1 MPTQD
6 TTRTSPVPVTG
17 VGVVSAAGTSVAAL
31 YEDLLAGARP
41 VTVRDVP
48 LVAGAIPAG
57 PNWRPD
63 QDSAHAVEAAHVTA
77 PLTLPP
83 HIDARSRRTIGRDTG
98 LLLSAA
104 HAALTTASTASAA
117 PAVTVTPA
125 TAEPDQAPRATSPRA
140 DAAEPVPASSPPP
153 APPVPLRGA
162 DPARIGVFAG
172 TLHAGRSEYVAIH
185 NRAGADAGPV
195 NPVWGPQSSYN
206 APGAALS
213 IHLGL
218 RGPNLTLTSGAAVG
232 LDAIALGVQQVRTGR
247 CDAVIAG
254 GVDSL
259 SAACPPPAAD
269 AAAEPA
275 GAPAGEGAAPA
286 DAAAASG
293 LAAAPAGEGAAVVVL
308 TAPGGPAHAPALA
321 HVCAT
326 ARAYAAG
333 GGAAGEPSGG
343 LADTAPANA
352 GAGAAPVAPDLAEA
366 GAEAARAALRDAGR
380 AAHEVAVAVTTAAPH
395 TPTGAAERAAI
406 AAVFGPALPHL
417 TAAGTTGTTGG
428 ADGALAFAIGVEALT
443 RTAPPPPTPPDL
455 DAGTDPDA
463 DPSSAAPLALCLGL
477 DPDGAATALLLSGP
491 TPTPT
496 TTPTPTP
503 TTTLTGATR

>member
-83 HIDARSRRTIGRDTG
+83 HIDARARRTIGRDTG

-104 HAALTTASTASAA
+104 QAALTTASAA
-117 PAVTVTPA
+117 PAVTATPVTPA
-125 TAEPDQAPRATSPRA
+125 AEPGEAPPVTAPRAG
-140 DAAEPVPASSPPP
+140 AAEPVPASPPP

-218 RGPNLTLTSGAAVG
+218 RGPNLTLASGAAVG
-232 LDAIALGVQQVRTGR
+232 LDAIALGVQHVRTGR

-269 AAAEPA
+269 AAA
-275 GAPAGEGAAPA
+275 
-286 DAAAASG
+286 ASG

-308 TAPGGPAHAPALA
+308 TAPDGPAHAPALA

-333 GGAAGEPSGG
+333 SGAAGEPSGG

-352 GAGAAPVAPDLAEA
+352 GAGAGAAPDAPGLAEA

-406 AAVFGPALPHL
+406 AAVFGPALPCL

-428 ADGALAFAIGVEALT
+428 ADGALAFAIAVEALT
-443 RTAPPPPTPPDL
+443 RTAPPPPTPPDP
-455 DAGTDPDA
+455 DAGTDSDA
-463 DPSSAAPLALCLGL
+463 DPDSAAPLALCLGL

-496 TTPTPTP
+496 P
-503 TTTLTGATR
+503 TTTPTGATR

>member
-31 YEDLLAGARP
+31 YEALLAGARP

-83 HIDARSRRTIGRDTG
+83 HIDARARRTIGRDTG

-104 HAALTTASTASAA
+104 QAALTTTPAATAT
-117 PAVTVTPA
+117 PATPVTPA
-125 TAEPDQAPRATSPRA
+125 AEPDQAPPATSSRA
-140 DAAEPVPASSPPP
+140 GAAEPVPASSPPP

-232 LDAIALGVQQVRTGR
+232 LDAIALGVQHVRTGR

-259 SAACPPPAAD
+259 SAACPPPAAGG
-269 AAAEPA
+269 AAA
-275 GAPAGEGAAPA
+275 
-286 DAAAASG
+286 DATAASG
-293 LAAAPAGEGAAVVVL
+293 LAEAPAGEGAAVVVL
-308 TAPGGPAHAPALA
+308 TAPDGPAHAPALA

-343 LADTAPANA
+343 RADTGPANTGA
-352 GAGAAPVAPDLAEA
+352 GAGAVPDAPDLAEV

-380 AAHEVAVAVTTAAPH
+380 AAHEVAVAVTTADPH
-395 TPTGAAERAAI
+395 TPNGAAER
-406 AAVFGPALPHL
+406 
-417 TAAGTTGTTGG
+417 
-428 ADGALAFAIGVEALT
+428 
-443 RTAPPPPTPPDL
+443 
-455 DAGTDPDA
+455 
-463 DPSSAAPLALCLGL
+463 
-477 DPDGAATALLLSGP
+477 
-491 TPTPT
+491 
-496 TTPTPTP
+496 
-503 TTTLTGATR
+503 

>member
-31 YEDLLAGARP
+31 YEALLAGARP

-57 PNWRPD
+57 PNRRPD

-83 HIDARSRRTIGRDTG
+83 HIDARARRTIGRDTG

-104 HAALTTASTASAA
+104 QAALTSTPAATATPVA
-117 PAVTVTPA
+117 PVTPA
-125 TAEPDQAPRATSPRA
+125 AEPDQAPPATSSRA
-140 DAAEPVPASSPPP
+140 GAAEPVPASSPPP

-232 LDAIALGVQQVRTGR
+232 LDAIALGVQHVRTGR

-259 SAACPPPAAD
+259 SAACPPPAAGG
-269 AAAEPA
+269 AAA
-275 GAPAGEGAAPA
+275 
-286 DAAAASG
+286 DATAASG
-293 LAAAPAGEGAAVVVL
+293 LAEAPAGEGAAVVVL
-308 TAPGGPAHAPALA
+308 TAPDGPAHAPAVA

-343 LADTAPANA
+343 RADTGPANTGA
-352 GAGAAPVAPDLAEA
+352 GAGAGAGAVPDLAEA

-380 AAHEVAVAVTTAAPH
+380 AAHEVAVAVTTADPH

-428 ADGALAFAIGVEALT
+428 ADGALAFALAVEALT
-443 RTAPPPPTPPDL
+443 RTTPPPPTPPDPN
-455 DAGTDPDA
+455 AGTDLNPN
-463 DPSSAAPLALCLGL
+463 SAAPLALCLGL

-496 TTPTPTP
+496 SIP
-503 TTTLTGATR
+503 TTTPTGATR

>member
-63 QDSAHAVEAAHVTA
+63 QDSARDVEAAHVTA

-83 HIDARSRRTIGRDTG
+83 HVDARARRTIGRDTG

-104 HAALTTASTASAA
+104 QAALTTAEDA
-117 PAVTVTPA
+117 PA
-125 TAEPDQAPRATSPRA
+125 TAEPGQPPQAAPARAG
-140 DAAEPVPASSPPP
+140 AARPVPASSPPP
-153 APPVPLRGA
+153 PPVPLRGA
-162 DPARIGVFAG
+162 DPARIGVLTG

-195 NPVWGPQSSYN
+195 NPVWGPRSSYN

-232 LDAIALGVQQVRTGR
+232 LDAIALGVQHVRTGR

-275 GAPAGEGAAPA
+275 GAPAGE
-286 DAAAASG
+286 S
-293 LAAAPAGEGAAVVVL
+293 AAPAGEGAAVVVL
-308 TAPGGPAHAPALA
+308 TAPDGPVHAPAVA

-333 GGAAGEPSGG
+333 GAGRPSGG
-343 LADTAPANA
+343 PGETASANPEA
-352 GAGAAPVAPDLAEA
+352 VPGAPDLAEA
-366 GAEAARAALRDAGR
+366 GAEAARAALREAGR
-380 AAHEVAVAVTTAAPH
+380 AAHEVAVAVTVAAPH
-395 TPTGAAERAAI
+395 TPAGAVERAAVT
-406 AAVFGPALPHL
+406 AVFGPALPHL

-428 ADGALAFAIGVEALT
+428 ADGALAFAVAVEALT
-443 RTAPPPPTPPDL
+443 RTTAPPPIPPGPDSNTN
-455 DAGTDPDA
+455 TDTNTNTAP
-463 DPSSAAPLALCLGL
+463 AAPLALCLGL
-477 DPDGAATALLLSGP
+477 DPDGAATALLLTGA
-491 TPTPT
+491 TPT
-496 TTPTPTP
+496 TTPT
-503 TTTLTGATR
+503 GATR

>member
-31 YEDLLAGARP
+31 YEALLAGARP

-57 PNWRPD
+57 PNRRPD

-77 PLTLPP
+77 PLALPP

-104 HAALTTASTASAA
+104 QAALTT
-117 PAVTVTPA
+117 TPA
-125 TAEPDQAPRATSPRA
+125 ATATPVSPAAEPGEAPPATSSRA
-140 DAAEPVPASSPPP
+140 GAAEPVPASSPPP

-232 LDAIALGVQQVRTGR
+232 LDAIALGVQHVRTGR

-259 SAACPPPAAD
+259 SAACPPPAA
-269 AAAEPA
+269 
-275 GAPAGEGAAPA
+275 GG
-286 DAAAASG
+286 AAASG
-293 LAAAPAGEGAAVVVL
+293 LAEAPAGEGAAVVVL
-308 TAPGGPAHAPALA
+308 TAPGGPAYAPALA

-343 LADTAPANA
+343 LADTGPANA
-352 GAGAAPVAPDLAEA
+352 GAGAAPDAPVLAEA

-428 ADGALAFAIGVEALT
+428 ADGALAFALAVEALT
-443 RTAPPPPTPPDL
+443 RTTPPPPTPPDP
-455 DAGTDPDA
+455 DAGTDPTSDT
-463 DPSSAAPLALCLGL
+463 DPDSAAPLALCLGL

-496 TTPTPTP
+496 TRP
-503 TTTLTGATR
+503 TGATR

>member
-104 HAALTTASTASAA
+104 HAALATASAA

-140 DAAEPVPASSPPP
+140 DAAETVPASSPPP

-269 AAAEPA
+269 AAAA
-275 GAPAGEGAAPA
+275 R
-286 DAAAASG
+286 G
-293 LAAAPAGEGAAVVVL
+293 LAVAPAGEGAAVVVL
-308 TAPGGPAHAPALA
+308 TAPGGPAHARALA

-333 GGAAGEPSGG
+333 GGAAGEPGGG
-343 LADTAPANA
+343 LADTAPANTGA
-352 GAGAAPVAPDLAEA
+352 GAGSRAAPGAPDLAEA

-406 AAVFGPALPHL
+406 AAVFGPVLPHL

-428 ADGALAFAIGVEALT
+428 ADGALAFAIAVEALT
-443 RTAPPPPTPPDL
+443 RTAPPPPTPPDP
-455 DAGTDPDA
+455 DTDPDA
-463 DPSSAAPLALCLGL
+463 DPSFAAPLALCLGL

-496 TTPTPTP
+496 TMPTP
-503 TTTLTGATR
+503 TTTPTGATR